1 MPSSV
6 LTLAGIAFDSF
17 STPSRMGAGGSQAL
31 VIHKLPGGRRVI
43 DQLGPDEADIV
54 WNGQFFGDDAYSTV
68 LALDAIRQSGQVVP
82 LIFAG
87 QYRSVIVSS
96 FNYSLRR
103 EPVWCEYQ
111 IVCTVYQNQ
120 SLGDLSVSNTSTA
133 IDTQVS
139 SDLGTAS
146 SAAGGGTAP

>member
-1 MPSSV
+1 MPSSI

-17 STPSRMGAGGSQAL
+17 STPKRMGAGGNQAL
-31 VIHKLPGGRRVI
+31 VVHKLPGGERVI
-43 DQLGPDEADIV
+43 DTLGADEADIG
-54 WNGQFFGDDAYSTV
+54 WTGEFFGDDAYASV
-68 LALDAIRQSGQVVP
+68 LALDAIRQAGQVVP

-111 IVCTVYQNQ
+111 IVCTVYQNPSAGILGATTSSVE
-120 SLGDLSVSNTSTA
+120 SLVL
-133 IDTQVS
+133 
-139 SDLGTAS
+139 SDLAVAIGL
-146 SAAGGGTAP
+146 